1 MIKTDNMIK
10 KFMRDG
16 VKTQLLPITEVN
28 IAHLGYMINTP
39 HGPATINHVIKKEGL
54 SGLTVTLA
62 QDIHIECA
70 THHQFIQNGQT
81 VLANSLHIGDLID
94 TINGPTPI
102 LDIQHNDITTFY
114 DISIDA
120 PHIYYDSR
128 GIAHH
133 NTITTATLAHV
144 TEPYGR
150 SIVVVPS
157 TSLILQTEEDFIT
170 VGLDVGVYF
179 GNRKDLHK
187 KHTICTWQSLN
198 VLHKKSIE
206 DENAVITL
214 KEFLRGVSTVIV
226 DECHTVRADIL
237 RSLLTHNI
245 SNASIRWG
253 LTGTIPKEAY
263 EYESLFAS
271 VGPLI
276 GGIAAH
282 ELQTQGYLS
291 TCNVNVIQTIEFR
304 EFISFTQEI
313 QYLSSNTQRM
323 HHLAHLID
331 TISHTGNTLVLVN
344 RINAG
349 TLLKAEILKISGI
362 DVPFIH
368 GSVQVNARKE
378 EYDDAKI
385 TNNKIILATYGV
397 AALGINIPRLFNLVL
412 VDPGKGFIRVIQS
425 IGRGLRRAEDKN
437 HVEIYDITS
446 TLKYSKRHLTIRKRF
461 YKDAHYPFNI
471 KKLDWTTTT

>member
-1 MIKTDNMIK
+1 
-10 KFMRDG
+10 
-16 VKTQLLPITEVN
+16 
-28 IAHLGYMINTP
+28 
-39 HGPATINHVIKKEGL
+39 
-54 SGLTVTLA
+54 
-62 QDIHIECA
+62 
-70 THHQFIQNGQT
+70 
-81 VLANSLHIGDLID
+81 
-94 TINGPTPI
+94 
-102 LDIQHNDITTFY
+102 
-114 DISIDA
+114 
-120 PHIYYDSR
+120 
-128 GIAHH
+128 
-133 NTITTATLAHV
+133 
-144 TEPYGR
+144 
-150 SIVVVPS
+150 
-157 TSLILQTEEDFIT
+157 
-170 VGLDVGVYF
+170 
-179 GNRKDLHK
+179 
-187 KHTICTWQSLN
+187 
-198 VLHKKSIE
+198 LHKKSIE

-304 EFISFTQEI
+304 EFISFAQEI